1 MFLAAP
7 DRAADPWVPGSTL
20 VFGIWRLLNGLQS
33 RAACSMQRSRLRDL
47 LRVFHMYTRVYT
59 YIYREIT
66 TRPPPPRVI
75 GYCDRSGPSHVSGIN
90 NLALEEEWST
100 HESGAGH
107 RERSR
112 RRLYYGTRTGI
123 DYQRSAS
130 HLQGA
135 SGSSMRGPTCNT
147 TFQKHSCIT
156 AV

>member
-1 MFLAAP
+1 MQLRTERQTLGYQGAPWCLA
-7 DRAADPWVPGSTL
+7 
-20 VFGIWRLLNGLQS
+20 FGVYETVYRVRLHV
-33 RAACSMQRSRLRDL
+33 ACSGLGC
-47 LRVFHMYTRVYT
+47 VTFFAFFICIPGYIHT
-59 YIYREIT
+59 YIVRSLQDH
-66 TRPPPPRVI
+66 PPPRVI

-135 SGSSMRGPTCNT
+135 SGSSVRGPACNT
-147 TFQKHSCIT
+147 TFQKYSCIT